1 MEKESLD
8 LDNFDFNEIENSNF
22 NGEKLKKEILNE
34 IEIKIK
40 SNNQYLE
47 NKYLKYNKNNY
58 SGWLTDNNLL
68 RRSIAVFFH
77 FLIGY
82 FIIALIIGIISA
94 IIIAFALLVLGIAI
108 FN

>member
-1 MEKESLD
+1 MEKENLD
-8 LDNFDFNEIENSNF
+8 LDNLDFNEIENSNF

-47 NKYLKYNKNNY
+47 NKYLKYNKNSY

-77 FLIGY
+77 FLV
-82 FIIALIIGIISA
+82 
-94 IIIAFALLVLGIAI
+94 AFALLVLGIAI